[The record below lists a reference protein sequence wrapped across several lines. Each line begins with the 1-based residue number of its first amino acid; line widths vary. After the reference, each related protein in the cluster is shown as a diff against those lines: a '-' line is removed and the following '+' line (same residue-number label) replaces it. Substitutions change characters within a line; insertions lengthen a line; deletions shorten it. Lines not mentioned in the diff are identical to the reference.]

1 MSLPRSQSR
10 PTLQYEKDSYEPLH
24 RNWLLFFFMTNRT
37 FAVCYWPFAHCDLS
51 YFFFPF
57 CHSMYLA
64 IYNCILALPIFFY
77 IDLRDAK
84 YARFDYKTVT
94 YLYTYLIVSK
104 M

>member
-10 PTLQYEKDSYEPLH
+10 PILQCDKDSYEPLH
-24 RNWLLFFFMTNRT
+24 RNWLLFFFYDQSDI
-37 FAVCYWPFAHCDLS
+37 AVRYWPFAQCDLS
-51 YFFFPF
+51 YFSFFFSF
-57 CHSMYLA
+57 CHSMYLT

-94 YLYTYLIVSK
+94 YTYLFVSK